1 MANRGMNVS
10 VNGVTRTLASFA
22 GAKHKV
28 KNLPSYVVGAS
39 AEYAAYVEFG
49 TTSNRAQPYL
59 FPAARYVMRT
69 EFDSLASSAR
79 SVGDLIRRVALA
91 IEREAKKRAPVDTGN
106 LRSSIQ
112 AVKL

>member
-1 MANRGMNVS
+1 MNVT
-10 VNGVTRTLASFA
+10 VNGVTATLATFER
-22 GAKHKV
+22 AKQTV
-28 KNLPSYVVGAS
+28 RSLPSYVVGAS

-49 TTSNRAQPYL
+49 TSRNRAQPYL

-69 EFDSLASSAR
+69 EFDTLASAAASPA
-79 SVGDLIRRVALA
+79 DLIRRIALA

-112 AVKL
+112 AVRL